1 MNDLVSKIR
10 TLEAEIAR
18 NAPTKKVL
26 AVTTSLAM
34 AQLAAFFVLIGP
46 YAVIFWFWGVTGEV
60 GIICLRFLFTA
71 LYVMITGRIFVDSW
85 DWDGSGT
92 EKTAELR
99 KQLEEARRILCW
111 KIEAHTK

>member
-85 DWDGSGT
+85 DWDG
-92 EKTAELR
+92 KTAELR
-99 KQLEEARRILCW
+99 KQLEEARTALANHQ
-111 KIEAHTK
+111 E